1 MLLGL
6 YLCLTSGGG
15 VRVHSLFG
23 SVHQGCF
30 DDKHIS
36 NRRTLQCGVCSDISE
51 VLNVA
56 EI

>member
-1 MLLGL
+1 MPLGPH
-6 YLCLTSGGG
+6 LCLTSGGG
-15 VRVHSLFG
+15 VCVHSLFG

-36 NRRTLQCGVCSDISE
+36 NRRTLQCGVCSDFSV